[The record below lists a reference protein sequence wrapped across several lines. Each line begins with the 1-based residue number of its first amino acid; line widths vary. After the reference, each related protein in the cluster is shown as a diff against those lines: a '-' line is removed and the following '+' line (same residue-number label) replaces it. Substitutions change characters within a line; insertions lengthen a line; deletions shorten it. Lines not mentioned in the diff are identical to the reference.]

1 MFDRLGPSRSE
12 RSPQRTDLTYFVEI
26 LNSFIFFKSK
36 KTKMHCSRFTIGASQ
51 LAVIPLNEYVLETHL
66 STVVY
71 IILQDSN
78 FTKRI
83 LDAGTLRLLISAI
96 PR

>member
-1 MFDRLGPSRSE
+1 
-12 RSPQRTDLTYFVEI
+12 
-26 LNSFIFFKSK
+26 
-36 KTKMHCSRFTIGASQ
+36 MHCSRFTIGASQ

-66 STVVY
+66 STTVVY
-71 IILQDSN
+71 TLILQDSN